1 MNAYD
6 PPVAYA
12 LSAALRDKQVFPK
25 EQYQSFSMNGSSANL
40 KALTALLAT
49 IRVLVVVA
57 VSSAFAP

>member
-6 PPVAYA
+6 SPLAQTQ
-12 LSAALRDKQVFPK
+12 SAALRDKQADSK

-40 KALTALLAT
+40 KALNALLAT